1 MRDTDNDSTL
11 FTGVDP
17 YIGPAHA
24 LMFDVHLQID
34 SLGSTDE
41 YVK

>member
-17 YIGPAHA
+17 YTGPAHA